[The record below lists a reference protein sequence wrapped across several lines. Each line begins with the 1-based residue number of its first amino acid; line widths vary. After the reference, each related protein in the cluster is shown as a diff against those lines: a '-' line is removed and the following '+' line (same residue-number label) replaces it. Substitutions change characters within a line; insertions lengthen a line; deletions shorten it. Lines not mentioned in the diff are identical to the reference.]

1 MGEWQCRR
9 LWFPGIASGIV
20 GVVFLAIGLVL
31 AVQANT
37 YDPASDFVS
46 VSGGCVVVA
55 VREYDT
61 YNNHISSPR
70 ATWRRFAYDISI
82 VNTTSVLDGGIV
94 DSRLIG
100 QTCDAPPFSRATCGT
115 PFNVSEIRP
124 CWRRAP
130 GVELEY
136 LRGLYSCGEGNE
148 ECVTLSDPEGVY
160 HGTTDYKTGW
170 ITIGV
175 VEIVLFLVVMPFL
188 VTDCR
193 RSCGSRNPPRHG
205 EVAFEHS
212 VERARPP
219 RSEET
224 RLEMVT
230 VSPEAAGATPVAT
243 VTPVSVSSV

>member
-1 MGEWQCRR
+1 M
-9 LWFPGIASGIV
+9 
-20 GVVFLAIGLVL
+20 
-31 AVQANT
+31 
-37 YDPASDFVS
+37 
-46 VSGGCVVVA
+46 SGGCVVAA

-70 ATWRRFAYDISI
+70 ATWRRYAYDISI

-100 QTCDAPPFSRATCGT
+100 QTCDAPPFSRAACGT

-170 ITIGV
+170 IIIGV

-193 RSCGSRNPPRHG
+193 RSCGSCNPPRHG

-230 VSPEAAGATPVAT
+230 VSPLEAAGATPVAT
-243 VTPVSVSSV
+243 VLVSVSSPV